1 MLQHTAEKMIIMKKY
16 YTLIKV
22 MEVNSTYFKYIFKM
36 IAQHTNNYPGLFTR
50 YNITQKQL

>member
-22 MEVNSTYFKYIFKM
+22 MKVNSTYFKYIFKM